1 MKKLLITLWFITLP
15 VMANPAATL
24 SVVGQS
30 ELNWMF
36 WKVYDITLL
45 SDSGSYQDS
54 DYPVALEIEYA
65 REIEANML
73 VETTVKEWQRID
85 VDWKPAW
92 RDKLQAIW
100 PSVTP
105 GDELLL
111 HVNDQGISQF
121 FFNED
126 YIGEIQDTEFA
137 PAFLAIWLSDKT
149 RKPKLRQQLLGEY
162 GA

>member
-1 MKKLLITLWFITLP
+1 MKKLLLICWFIGLP
-15 VMANPAATL
+15 VMASPVATL

-45 SDSGSYQDS
+45 SGSGRYQDS
-54 DYPVALEIEYA
+54 GYPIALAIEYA
-65 REIEANML
+65 RDIEAEML

-85 VDWKPAW
+85 VDWKPQW
-92 RDKLQAIW
+92 REQLQDIW

-121 FFNED
+121 FFND
-126 YIGEIQDTEFA
+126 DLIGEIQDAEFA

-149 RKPKLRQQLLGEY
+149 RKPKLRMQLLGEY
-162 GA
+162 DA

>member
-1 MKKLLITLWFITLP
+1 MKKLLLICWFITLP
-15 VMANPAATL
+15 VMANPASTL

-45 SDSGSYQDS
+45 TSSGNYQDS
-54 DYPVALEIEYA
+54 DYPVALAIEYA
-65 REIEANML
+65 RNIESKML
-73 VETTVKEWQRID
+73 VESTVKEWQRID
-85 VDWKPAW
+85 VDWKPQW
-92 RDKLQAIW
+92 RDQLEDIW

-105 GDELLL
+105 GDELTL

-121 FFNED
+121 FFNQN
-126 YIGEIQDTEFA
+126 YIGEIQDAEFA
-137 PAFLAIWLSDKT
+137 PAFLAIWLSEKT